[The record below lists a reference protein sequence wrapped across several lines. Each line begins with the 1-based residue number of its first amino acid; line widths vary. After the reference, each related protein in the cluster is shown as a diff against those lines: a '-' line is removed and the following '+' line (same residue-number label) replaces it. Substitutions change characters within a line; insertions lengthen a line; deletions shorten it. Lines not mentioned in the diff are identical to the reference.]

1 VNSDSLVAYLSSKLG
16 YHLSSI
22 MKFHLSFFIKKPFL
36 SSNFWFVALE
46 PGIPTPDLIGYAN
59 LPVES
64 ATSVVYG
71 PANPKR
77 RNSPR
82 RDPGISLF
90 FSFF

>member
-1 VNSDSLVAYLSSKLG
+1 VNSDSLVVYL
-16 YHLSSI
+16 YYEI
-22 MKFHLSFFIKKPFL
+22 SFLFLIKKPFL

-64 ATSVVYG
+64 ATFVVCG

-82 RDPGISLF
+82 RDLGISLF
-90 FSFF
+90 FLFLLVGW